1 VRPDAVDRIVEQ
13 WSRERPELDPN
24 PMAVVGRIVRLA
36 RELDAPLQRV
46 FGRFA
51 LDRGEFDVLASLR
64 RAGDPYRLNPGALVA
79 SMMVTSGAVTK
90 RVDRLERVG
99 LVVREPDP
107 QDRRGVLIRLT
118 PKGLELVDQAVEE
131 HLANEER
138 LLAAL
143 SRGERERLAHLLRK
157 LGHSVRSAEEA

>member
-1 VRPDAVDRIVEQ
+1 VDSILEQ
-13 WSRERPELDPN
+13 WERERPELDAS
-24 PMAVVGRIVRLA
+24 PMAVVGRITRLA

-46 FGRFA
+46 FGSFS
-51 LDRGEFDVLASLR
+51 LGPGEFDVLASLR
-64 RAGDPYRLNPGALVA
+64 RAGEPYLLNPRALVE

-99 LVVREPDP
+99 LVDRAPDP
-107 QDRRGVLIRLT
+107 RDRRGVLISLT
-118 PKGLELVDQAVEE
+118 PEGLQLVNQVVEQ

-143 SRGERERLAHLLRK
+143 SRTEREQLARLLRK
-157 LGHSVRSAEEA
+157 LGHSVRSTGEP